1 MARPIL
7 AVDFTR
13 DSRLAT
19 RDSLSGDPMQ
29 TCSHIK
35 ADGALCR
42 AIPMKNK
49 TRCYFHQQTQ
59 TRQRQVRNNRMLPMP
74 VIEDVPSIQLALM
87 DVLNRLTQGTIEARN
102 AGLILYALQIAS
114 SNLRTGRFTSKGW
127 QDYQSKNAQLV
138 RTEEVEERSQ
148 SASELL
154 VQMLTARKEECI
166 AQGPDPDLAREERI
180 PFINASVAQP
190 PPSAAAVRGIPRTP
204 SSANVARAP
213 RTPPSASLWFC
224 CHPEQRL
231 PQADSLWASPW
242 KRWASAQRLRA

>member
-1 MARPIL
+1 
-7 AVDFTR
+7 
-13 DSRLAT
+13 
-19 RDSLSGDPMQ
+19 MQ

-59 TRQRQVRNNRMLPMP
+59 TRQRQLRNNRMLPMP

-87 DVLNRLTQGTIEARN
+87 DIVNRLAQGTIEARN

-127 QDYQSKNAQLV
+127 QDYQSKNAKLV
-138 RTEEVEERSQ
+138 RTEEIEERSQ

-154 VQMLTARKEECI
+154 VKMLTARKEECM
-166 AQGPDPDLAREERI
+166 AAGPDPDLSREERI

-190 PPSAAAVRGIPRTP
+190 P
-204 SSANVARAP
+204 SSAGVYLNLGAPGPAP
-213 RTPPSASLWFC
+213 RFSALTWGNATSRPTRTFHEIVEALGLQPSELGS
-224 CHPEQRL
+224 
-231 PQADSLWASPW
+231 
-242 KRWASAQRLRA
+242 